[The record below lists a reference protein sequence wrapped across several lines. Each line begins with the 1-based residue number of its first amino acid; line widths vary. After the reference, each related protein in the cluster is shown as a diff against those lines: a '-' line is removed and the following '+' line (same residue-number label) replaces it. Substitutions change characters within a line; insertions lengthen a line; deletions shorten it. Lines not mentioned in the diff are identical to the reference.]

1 MRRHMRTVVLACSV
15 GLMVLASRGLV
26 HAIGEPVNQLSY
38 MTFSQSVAIPGMT
51 LPAGEY
57 MFRLPSRDNSRMVLQ
72 VLSKDGSHV
81 YGMFLTRPTSR
92 GEATNDPT
100 VSFHESPAGTPPPIR
115 AWFYAGQTF
124 GLEFAYPEHEAELIA
139 LHSGH
144 PVLTS
149 NLTYIAK

>member
-1 MRRHMRTVVLACSV
+1 MRRHIRTVVLACSV
-15 GLMVLASRGLV
+15 GLAVLSFGGPAQ
-26 HAIGEPVNQLSY
+26 AIGEPVNQLSY

-92 GEATNDPT
+92 DEATDDPT
-100 VSFHESPAGTPPPIR
+100 VSFHESPEGTASPIR
-115 AWFYAGQTF
+115 AWFYAGERF
-124 GLEFAYPEHEAELIA
+124 GLEFAYPEHEADVIA
-139 LHSGH
+139 RHSHH
-144 PVLTS
+144 PVLTT

>member
-1 MRRHMRTVVLACSV
+1 MRHMRTVVLACSV
-15 GLMVLASRGLV
+15 LAALSIREPV
-26 HAIGEPVNQLSY
+26 QAVGEPVNQLSY
-38 MTFSQSVAIPGMT
+38 MTFSQSVMVPGMT

-92 GEATNDPT
+92 GEATDDPT
-100 VSFHESPAGTPPPIR
+100 VSFHESPEGTPPPIR
-115 AWFYAGQTF
+115 AWFYAGERF
-124 GLEFAYPEHEAELIA
+124 GLEFAYPEQEAERIA
-139 LHSGH
+139 QHSSH

-149 NLTYIAK
+149 SLTLIAK